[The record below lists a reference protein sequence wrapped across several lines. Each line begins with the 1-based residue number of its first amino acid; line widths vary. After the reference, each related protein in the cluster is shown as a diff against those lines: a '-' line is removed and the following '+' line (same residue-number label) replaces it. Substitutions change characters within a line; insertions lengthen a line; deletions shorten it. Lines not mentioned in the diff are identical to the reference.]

1 MEGTA
6 IRALKRTLN
15 PINTLRPRSSLS
27 FLQLSSRTASTT
39 STARLPTTLSTH
51 PALHRRGPALQPRFP
66 LVTNWPWRQIP
77 SSSPDTTVLERT
89 VFARPSD
96 FSPPLLL
103 FAAGVWGLF
112 VISWYALP
120 DPPKRELTE
129 EEKANIEA
137 EHAKAGFWLQLGN
150 RVSGSVYSSAQPILM
165 GGVSLILAGFLIA
178 STRIAT
184 RITMVQMRPVNGS
197 GEGKTFLK
205 LTTVGH
211 EMVKRV
217 IKPKEVRIEDCSAY
231 FPSAERATTVRLRV
245 LKPDGQPFKYTLD
258 RFPYNL
264 DFREIKE
271 DYNVVDK
278 EIVLSIPRLQQTFGA
293 ILKGKPNYT
302 NSPL

>member
-1 MEGTA
+1 MERTA
-6 IRALKRTLN
+6 ILALRSTLN
-15 PINTLRPRSSLS
+15 PSNTLRSRPTLC
-27 FLQLSSRTASTT
+27 FLQLSSRRASTT
-39 STARLPTTLSTH
+39 STPRPPTTTGSH
-51 PALHRRGPALQPRFP
+51 PALQRRGPTLQPRLP
-66 LVTNWPWRQIP
+66 SATNWPWRQIP
-77 SSSPDTTVLERT
+77 SSSPDVTVLERT

-129 EEKANIEA
+129 EEKVKIEA
-137 EHAKAGFWLQLGN
+137 EYAGAGFWLQLGN

-178 STRIAT
+178 SSTIAT

-197 GEGKTFLK
+197 GEGKRFLK
-205 LTTVGH
+205 LTTVAH
-211 EMVKRV
+211 EMVKGMV
-217 IKPKEVRIEDCSAY
+217 KPREIRMEDCSVY

-245 LKPDGQPFKYTLD
+245 LKPDGRPFKYTLD

-271 DYNVVDK
+271 DYKVVDK

-293 ILKGKPNYT
+293 ILKGKPDYAKAA
-302 NSPL
+302 

>member
-1 MEGTA
+1 MERTA
-6 IRALKRTLN
+6 ILALRGTPN
-15 PINTLRPRSSLS
+15 PFNALRPRSTLCSLPL
-27 FLQLSSRTASTT
+27 FSRRASTT
-39 STARLPTTLSTH
+39 STPRLPTTTGAH
-51 PALHRRGPALQPRFP
+51 PVLRQRGPILQPRLP
-66 LVTNWPWRQIP
+66 SATSWPWRQIP
-77 SSSPDTTVLERT
+77 SSSPDMTILERT

-129 EEKANIEA
+129 EEKVKIEA
-137 EHAKAGFWLQLGN
+137 RHAEAGFWLQLGD

-178 STRIAT
+178 SSTIAT

-205 LTTVGH
+205 LTTVAH
-211 EMVKRV
+211 EMLKGM
-217 IKPKEVRIEDCSAY
+217 IKPREVRIEDCSAY

-271 DYNVVDK
+271 DYKVVDK
-278 EIVLSIPRLQQTFGA
+278 EIVLSVPRLQQTFGA
-293 ILKGKPNYT
+293 ILKGKPNYAKIA
-302 NSPL
+302 

>member
-6 IRALKRTLN
+6 IRALKRALN

-39 STARLPTTLSTH
+39 STARPPTTLSTH

-137 EHAKAGFWLQLGN
+137 EHAKAW
-150 RVSGSVYSSAQPILM
+150 V
-165 GGVSLILAGFLIA
+165 LAPA
-178 STRIAT
+178 CES
-184 RITMVQMRPVNGS
+184 
-197 GEGKTFLK
+197 K
-205 LTTVGH
+205 
-211 EMVKRV
+211 
-217 IKPKEVRIEDCSAY
+217 
-231 FPSAERATTVRLRV
+231 
-245 LKPDGQPFKYTLD
+245 
-258 RFPYNL
+258 
-264 DFREIKE
+264 
-271 DYNVVDK
+271 
-278 EIVLSIPRLQQTFGA
+278 
-293 ILKGKPNYT
+293 KG
-302 NSPL
+302 